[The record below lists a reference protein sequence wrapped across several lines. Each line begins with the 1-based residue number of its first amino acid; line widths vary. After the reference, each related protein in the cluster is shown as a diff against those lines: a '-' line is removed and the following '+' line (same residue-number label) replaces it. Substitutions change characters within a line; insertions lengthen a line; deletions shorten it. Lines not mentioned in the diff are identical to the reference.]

1 MWLMKKMKKIMNYP
15 EDPLYP
21 DPSSLRKSSSE
32 KFKALDDQVGGEHYK
47 KMAIQPIEYIVKN
60 GIGYCEGNIIK
71 YVTRHH
77 QKGGPE
83 DIEKVIHYCN
93 LLLELHYPKNK
104 KPYC

>member
-1 MWLMKKMKKIMNYP
+1 MRLMKKMKKIMRYP

-21 DPSSLRKSSSE
+21 DPSLLKSSS
-32 KFKALDDQVGGEHYK
+32 KNFKALDDQVGGEHYK

-83 DIEKVIHYCN
+83 DIKKVIHYCN